1 MRALVTVAG
10 TPIPDPSE
18 YNATTSTIVDSAR
31 NVEGKMVGAVVR
43 QSVRK
48 IEMTWKYI
56 SSEDWAMIMGL
67 FNANFIN
74 DTTFYNQDT
83 NDWETMECYVSDR
96 TAGIFLRRADGSIR
110 GYTNARIALIE
121 V

>member
-43 QSVRK
+43 NEVKK
-48 IEMTWKYI
+48 IELVWRYI
-56 SSEDWAMIMGL
+56 SAEDWAKILGI
-67 FNANFIN
+67 FRNSFIN
-74 DTTFYNQDT
+74 DITFYNQDS
-83 NDWETMECYVSDR
+83 NDWESMEGYISDR
-96 TAGIFLRRADGSIR
+96 TAGVFLRRDDGSIK
-110 GYTNARIALIE
+110 GYTQARLAIIE